1 MNDEELNLGVKE
13 RLKTPENSYMSKE
26 ELLTILEKI
35 DFIAVE
41 RCNVELITGFI
52 YDASE
57 DKITTRTKTINIY

>member
-13 RLKTPENSYMSKE
+13 RLKVAENSYMTKE

-41 RCNVELITGFI
+41 RCSVELITGYI

-57 DKITTRTKTINIY
+57 DEITTRTKSINIY